1 MYLDSGCPP
10 TGNVRLTGS
19 DYYMGRAEVCE
30 GREWTCF
37 CGENFTRQHG
47 ELICSQLGFSGLYR
61 YSTGPAQCTLGGWT
75 NITCNADIAS
85 LQNCNY
91 SITTDSCTQV
101 RIECYSKFT
110 KYMCSYNITMYFSST
125 TSQWNTTTTRQ
136 LPSPFGRWIL

>member
-1 MYLDSGCPP
+1 MHLDSGCPP

-30 GREWTCF
+30 GRAWTCF

-61 YSTGPAQCTLGGWT
+61 YSTGPAQCTSGGWT
-75 NITCNADIAS
+75 DIQCNADAVS
-85 LQNCNY
+85 LQNCTY

-101 RIECYSKFT
+101 RIECYSK
-110 KYMCSYNITMYFSST
+110 
-125 TSQWNTTTTRQ
+125 
-136 LPSPFGRWIL
+136 